1 MASIAFLDVIKQ
13 NMKTV
18 TKSKH
23 TKPILLILVVYA
35 FKEIIQT
42 KNFYSCPATGHRFYG
57 AFFLFGPGVCLSLL
71 ALLLNASFWTSVA
84 GCYRGNVDCAK
95 VSKKATEMLLTSA
108 FVALV
113 WLVLAFANTKFYACF
128 RLGAEPPHATEDVKE
143 KFIEVKA
150 QSTMLCYG
158 TIFVAACFAL
168 VLIVIRRC
176 CSHRNAQECFPSVRK
191 YEKLELKAAV
201 EKFRKEMEVLA
212 KQEGEAQVEL
222 YISRGK
228 KEGKQAHAVIKEA
241 REFLETKY
249 FQ

>member
-13 NMKTV
+13 NVKVV

-23 TKPILLILVVYA
+23 TKSILLILAVYA
-35 FKEIIQT
+35 FKEIIET
-42 KNFYSCPATGHRFYG
+42 KKFYSCPATGHRVYG

-71 ALLLNASFWTSVA
+71 ALLLNASFWTSVT

-95 VSKKATEMLLTSA
+95 VSKKATQMLLRSA

-128 RLGAEPPHATEDVKE
+128 RIGAEPHNATQDVKE

-150 QSTMLCYG
+150 RSTMLCYG
-158 TIFVAACFAL
+158 MIFAAACFAL

-176 CSHRNAQECFPSVRK
+176 CSDRKECFPSVRK

-201 EKFRKEMEVLA
+201 ETFRIEMEVLA

-222 YISRGK
+222 CLSRGK
-228 KEGKQAHAVIKEA
+228 KEGKQTHVVIKEA